1 MHHVQGVGDVAQET
15 AYFIRIG
22 ICNFAGS
29 AKEEDEREKYR
40 EARCFIEAVHPE
52 SILSS
57 QPGNGQQNGKGQTA

>member
-1 MHHVQGVGDVAQET
+1 MYRGVGDSAQEP

-22 ICNFAGS
+22 ISDFSGS
-29 AKEEDEREKYR
+29 AKEEDKGEEDR